1 MIGRLDHFGLHVSME
16 PFENE
21 VVLINEYSLPSR
33 SMLEQSLNQM
43 FEFSDYS
50 DELCFL
56 EIIWFLIY
64 EAERH
69 RPAPPAFLPKK

>member
-33 SMLEQSLNQM
+33 SMLEQRLNQM

-64 EAERH
+64 VLFVKGKMSIRNMII
-69 RPAPPAFLPKK
+69 

>member
-33 SMLEQSLNQM
+33 SMLEQRLKQM

-64 EAERH
+64 VLFVKGKMSIRNMII
-69 RPAPPAFLPKK
+69 